1 MSIMSDKELETL
13 SYEIDDLLINL
24 SKKYNCSDLNL
35 YSILIA
41 RMMRLSMEIG
51 SLDDLKSI
59 MALATQHKEEKK
71 VLQ

>member
-1 MSIMSDKELETL
+1 MKQETLERL
-13 SYEIDDLLINL
+13 SYEIDDMLINL

-41 RMMRLSMEIG
+41 RMLRLSMN
-51 SLDDLKSI
+51 SDSFDDLKSI
-59 MALATQHKEEKK
+59 MAIATQHKEGKK

>member
-1 MSIMSDKELETL
+1 MSDMNNMQLEEL
-13 SYEIDDLLINL
+13 SYEIDDLLLGL
-24 SKKYNCSDLNL
+24 SNKYHCSGLSL
-35 YSILIA
+35 CSILIA
-41 RMMRLSMEIG
+41 RMMRLSMETS

>member
-1 MSIMSDKELETL
+1 MKDNELEAM

-24 SKKYNCSDLNL
+24 SHKYHCSDLSL
-35 YSILIA
+35 CSILIA
-41 RMMRLSMEIG
+41 RMMRLSMETG